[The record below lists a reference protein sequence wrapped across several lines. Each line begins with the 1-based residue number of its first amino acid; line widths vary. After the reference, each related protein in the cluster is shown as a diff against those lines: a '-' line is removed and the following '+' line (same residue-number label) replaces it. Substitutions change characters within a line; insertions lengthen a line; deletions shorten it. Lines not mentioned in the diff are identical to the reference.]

1 MEQENTNNMQ
11 QASKETTRKLA
22 SVQVIN
28 KIEEL
33 NKMKTLDI
41 AHILGWNVLVKK
53 NEFKPM

>member
-1 MEQENTNNMQ
+1 MQ

-33 NKMKTLDI
+33 NKMKTLLMQSANKENPMD
-41 AHILGWNVLVKK
+41 GWIPEVRIELSIIK
-53 NEFKPM
+53 